1 MTMLKYVVDVA
12 VSDDADQKGIGQAIE
27 RIVAEQLKQ
36 VKAAEV
42 RPVDGWGTVTP
53 QPADAITATSPSKRV
68 RSGKY
73 TVVQRREGTL
83 AGKAARDLEGL

>member
-1 MTMLKYVVDVA
+1 MNMLKYVVDVA
-12 VSDDADQKGIGQAIE
+12 VSDDADQRGIGQAIE
-27 RIVAEQLKQ
+27 LILVEQLKQ

-42 RPVDGWGTVTP
+42 RPVDGWGTMP

-83 AGKAARDLEGL
+83 SGKAARNQEGL